1 MLLRERRAECHQVA
15 DGRWCHWGMTMLMR
29 VVDSE
34 RAKANRVS
42 SGGFTDMVDIYM
54 SRGVVA

>member
-1 MLLRERRAECHQVA
+1 MP
-15 DGRWCHWGMTMLMR
+15 MPMR

-54 SRGVVA
+54 T